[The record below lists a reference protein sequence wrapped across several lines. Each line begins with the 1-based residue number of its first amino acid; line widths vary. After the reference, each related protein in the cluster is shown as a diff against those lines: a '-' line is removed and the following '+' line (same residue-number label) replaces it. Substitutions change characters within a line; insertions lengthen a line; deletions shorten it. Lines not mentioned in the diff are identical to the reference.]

1 MKIMK
6 AKCLLGWLVMMVLLT
21 CFCSCNDD
29 DKGGAFEVG
38 KSDVF
43 VMMDNKDNIPLFPLE
58 GNYKVKSLD
67 ESIATG
73 EIKKTD
79 NGDASVVVTPVSKG
93 KTTFV
98 ISNGIEEKEVD
109 ITVVNAYIVFNV
121 ERESFLCMA
130 DKDKNDVIMA
140 ELKKDP
146 FLGPKNVFML
156 VKDEAQTMYLF
167 DKKEDIEVD
176 ETFKSVSKSPYKSKG
191 SYDILKSGDKFY
203 LVLEAGSRSS
213 RFEIGGNAEGQS
225 ILKSFFNLN
234 SLKSENTVPEQL
246 AQIDLTED
254 LTEEYHNKFQ
264 GGISSVEHGYT
275 CTILSER
282 MYRLPFE
289 E

>member
-1 MKIMK
+1 MK

-98 ISNGIEEKEVD
+98 ISNGIEKKEVD

-140 ELKKDP
+140 GVE
-146 FLGPKNVFML
+146 
-156 VKDEAQTMYLF
+156 
-167 DKKEDIEVD
+167 
-176 ETFKSVSKSPYKSKG
+176 KG
-191 SYDILKSGDKFY
+191 SFPGSEKCFY
-203 LVLEAGSRSS
+203 AG
-213 RFEIGGNAEGQS
+213 
-225 ILKSFFNLN
+225 
-234 SLKSENTVPEQL
+234 
-246 AQIDLTED
+246 
-254 LTEEYHNKFQ
+254 
-264 GGISSVEHGYT
+264 
-275 CTILSER
+275 ER
-282 MYRLPFE
+282 
-289 E
+289 

>member
-1 MKIMK
+1 MK

-98 ISNGIEEKEVD
+98 ISNGIEKKEVD

-213 RFEIGGNAEGQS
+213 RFEIGGNAGRAIHIKVFFQS
-225 ILKSFFNLN
+225 
-234 SLKSENTVPEQL
+234 E
-246 AQIDLTED
+246 
-254 LTEEYHNKFQ
+254 
-264 GGISSVEHGYT
+264 
-275 CTILSER
+275 
-282 MYRLPFE
+282 
-289 E
+289 